1 MWNALGEMY
10 RFSFLVY
17 QYPLFWM
24 ISNTM
29 LLARFR
35 LASQSR
41 SAALKVIFFCLSW
54 SRDSQKNEWLRLDD
68 LRYRAGFGFGAGH
81 FQGINYQAVLPA
93 FSLKSS
99 RLLLNDLS
107 NEKTHQSTGKKVHF
121 FSKQRKLSKTRES
134 FFCSFFW
141 AKNLW
146 AQLGFW

>member
-17 QYPLFWM
+17 HYPLFWM
-24 ISNTM
+24 ISNT
-29 LLARFR
+29 LLSARFR

-41 SAALKVIFFCLSW
+41 SAALKVIFCLSW
-54 SRDSQKNEWLRLDD
+54 SCDSQKWMVTVGWLEVSCWFWLWCWPLSR
-68 LRYRAGFGFGAGH
+68 H
-81 FQGINYQAVLPA
+81 QAVLPA

-121 FSKQRKLSKTRES
+121 FLNEENFPKLVRV
-134 FFCSFFW
+134 FFFLSQ
-141 AKNLW
+141 NLW
-146 AQLGFW
+146 AQLGFL